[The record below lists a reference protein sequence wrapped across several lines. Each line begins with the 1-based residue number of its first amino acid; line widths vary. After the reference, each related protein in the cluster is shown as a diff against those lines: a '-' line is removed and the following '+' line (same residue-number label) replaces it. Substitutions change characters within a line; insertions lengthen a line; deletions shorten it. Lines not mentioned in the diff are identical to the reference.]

1 MSKSRR
7 QNELVVGT
15 RGSQL
20 ARAQTNW
27 VIERLRAAHAGLEVR
42 AEIITTTG
50 DRFQDRPLPEIGGKG
65 LFTEELERAL
75 LDGSIDLAVHSAKDL
90 PTDLADGLDVLAYPA
105 REDPRDA
112 WVSADGAPFDKLPPE
127 SVVGTTSLRR
137 QAQLLHLRPDLR
149 FVGLRGNVDTRIRKI
164 HRGDCAGAV
173 LAMAGLKRAGL
184 EEHVTHP
191 FDPQVCLPAPGQGAL
206 ALEGRKGDERVVS
219 LLAVVHDEATAAAVR
234 SERAVLSM
242 LDAGCRAPVAI
253 LAEVIAEPMSVSG
266 PTSVSG
272 SPSPLAKGGP
282 RGILRCQA
290 LVLDPKGTRHVRA
303 KAERPASQSDDLVAD
318 IVSQLRSGGGDE
330 IIAKCRFDEG
340 TRR

>member
-1 MSKSRR
+1 MNKLSR

-27 VIERLRAAHAGLEVR
+27 VIERLREAHAGLEVR

-50 DRFQDRPLPEIGGKG
+50 DRLQDRPLPEIGGKG

-75 LDGSIDLAVHSAKDL
+75 LEGSIDLAVHSAKDL
-90 PTDLADGLDVLAYPA
+90 PTDLADGLDVLAFPT

-112 WVSADGAPFDKLPPE
+112 WVSADGMLFDRLPLD

-137 QAQLLHLRPDLR
+137 QAQLLRLRPDLR
-149 FVGLRGNVDTRIRKI
+149 FVGLRGNIDTRIRKV

-173 LAMAGLKRAGL
+173 LAMAGLKRAAL
-184 EEHVTHP
+184 TQHVTHP
-191 FDPQVCLPAPGQGAL
+191 FDPRVCLPAPGQGCL
-206 ALEGRKGDERVVS
+206 ALEGRKDDARLVS
-219 LLAVVHDEATAAAVR
+219 LVSAVHDEATAIAVR
-234 SERAVLSM
+234 CERGILAQ

-253 LAEVIAEPMSVSG
+253 LAVVIAG

-272 SPSPLAKGGP
+272 SPSPLTKGGP
-282 RGILRCQA
+282 RGVLRCQA
-290 LVLDPKGTRHVRA
+290 LVLDPKGTRHVQ
-303 KAERPASQSDDLVAD
+303 AEGQCPADQAESLVAA
-318 IVSQLRSGGGDE
+318 IVAELREGGADQ
-330 IIAKCRFDEG
+330 IIAECRFDDG
-340 TRR
+340 IKR

>member
-1 MSKSRR
+1 MSKSRW

-27 VIERLRAAHAGLEVR
+27 VIEQLRQAHPDLVVR

-50 DRFQDRPLPEIGGKG
+50 DRLQDRPLPEIGGKG
-65 LFTEELERAL
+65 LFTKELERAL
-75 LDGSIDLAVHSAKDL
+75 LKGSIDLAVHSAKDL
-90 PTDLADGLDVLAYPA
+90 PTDLADGLDVLAYPV

-112 WVSADGAPFDKLPPE
+112 WVSADGAPFHKLPPE

-137 QAQLLHLRPDLR
+137 QAQLLRLRPDLR

-191 FDPQVCLPAPGQGAL
+191 FDPQLCLPAPGQGAL
-206 ALEGRKGDERVVS
+206 ALEARKADERVVS
-219 LLAVVHDEATAAAVR
+219 LLAAVHDEATAVAVR
-234 SERAVLSM
+234 CERAILAQ

-253 LAEVIAEPMSVSG
+253 LAEVIAEPATV
-266 PTSVSG
+266 PG
-272 SPSPLAKGGP
+272 SPSPLTKGGP
-282 RGILRCQA
+282 RGVLRCQA
-290 LVLDPKGTRHVRA
+290 LVLDPKGTRHVQ
-303 KAERPASQSDDLVAD
+303 AEGQRPVDQADDLVGAIVAD
-318 IVSQLRSGGGDE
+318 LREGGANE
-330 IIAKCRFDEG
+330 IIVACRFDEG
-340 TRR
+340 TGQ